1 MKHYVKQ
8 LERENDS
15 LQKQVFQL
23 VETLNQIDDWLEGEV
38 SANDGTCYEKQEEGF
53 EMGVLAGRLE
63 CASGL
68 QVMKQKWEREDSD

>member
-23 VETLNQIDDWLEGEV
+23 VEILNQIDDWLEGEV

-68 QVMKQKWEREDSD
+68 QVMKQKWEREDID

>member
-8 LERENDS
+8 LERENER
-15 LQKQVFQL
+15 LQKQVFQF
-23 VETLNQIDDWLEGEV
+23 VETLNQIDEWLEGEV
-38 SANDGTCYEKQEEGF
+38 ESNDGTGYEVVQEDTF

-68 QVMKQKWEREDSD
+68 QAQIQQWEK

>member
-8 LERENDS
+8 LERENDR
-15 LQKQVFQL
+15 LQQQVFR
-23 VETLNQIDDWLEGEV
+23 LNALIDKTDDWLEGEV

-68 QVMKQKWEREDSD
+68 QVMRQKWEREDSD